1 MNRIQRFLRSVY
13 EQIFKIND
21 SPQRVAAG
29 FGLGVFLGI
38 FPGTGPIASLFL
50 AWVFKLNR
58 ASALLGCILT
68 NSWISLV
75 TFILSIK
82 LGSVILKV
90 NWREVYDESFSYIK
104 DFKLFSLFKLS
115 ILEVVFPVILGY
127 VILGLL
133 FGLVAYIIALLIV
146 RRKR

>member
-1 MNRIQRFLRSVY
+1 
-13 EQIFKIND
+13 
-21 SPQRVAAG
+21 VAAG